1 MSNAVV
7 MQVKLVGTPEDADK
21 MLQEIVVP
29 TAKAQPGFQ
38 SGTWLHDGAGNGMGV
53 IVFATAEDAE
63 AAKGVLTPPPGG
75 PQLVSSDIWVVGA
88 HA

>member
-1 MSNAVV
+1 MSDAVV

-21 MLQEIVVP
+21 MLHEIVVP

-38 SGTWLHDGAGNGMGV
+38 SGIWLHDGAGNGMGV
-53 IVFATAEDAE
+53 ITFASAEEAE

-75 PQLVSSDIWVVGA
+75 PELISANVWTVGA
-88 HA
+88 QT